1 MQTTLCYCR
10 QVCITHFN
18 VMTYNF
24 YANLSG
30 ALRGTLLSLK
40 YNRDISRLLDNDADK
55 LKAFQAIV
63 DTAIEQAEKQSVKEH
78 TE

>member
-1 MQTTLCYCR
+1 
-10 QVCITHFN
+10 
-18 VMTYNF
+18 MTSNF
-24 YANLSG
+24 YASLSG

-63 DTAIEQAEKQSVKEH
+63 DTAILQAEKQSVKEH
-78 TE
+78 VE

>member
-1 MQTTLCYCR
+1 
-10 QVCITHFN
+10 
-18 VMTYNF
+18 MTSNF
-24 YANLSG
+24 YASLSG
-30 ALRGTLLSLK
+30 ALRGSLLSLK

-63 DTAIEQAEKQSVKEH
+63 DAAIIQVDKQSVKEY